1 MTRSSVIQ
9 PDFKISDRAFG
20 YEREKDTFRVSDA
33 NESLFFSTMGDGG
46 VYTSI
51 DDYLRWI
58 TAIQQ
63 KRVLDP
69 DLVKE
74 AQSAQFPIDT
84 ARNLSY
90 GFGWFV
96 AGSGEGKL
104 VYHTGSNGGFRTIV
118 LTKPSAKYAVVILS
132 NQSGVDLE
140 DLVRVINRI
149 YAIDDT
155 AFVKLEELI
164 S

>member
-1 MTRSSVIQ
+1 
-9 PDFKISDRAFG
+9 
-20 YEREKDTFRVSDA
+20 
-33 NESLFFSTMGDGG
+33 

-63 KRVLDP
+63 MRVLDP
-69 DLVKE
+69 ALVKE

-96 AGSGEGKL
+96 AGSGDSRL

-118 LTKPSAKYAVVILS
+118 LTKPSAKYAVVIFS
-132 NQSGVDLE
+132 NRTGVDLE
-140 DLVRVINRI
+140 DLVRIIDRI
-149 YAIDDT
+149 YAIDDK
-155 AFVKLEELI
+155 AFVKLETLI

>member
-1 MTRSSVIQ
+1 
-9 PDFKISDRAFG
+9 
-20 YEREKDTFRVSDA
+20 
-33 NESLFFSTMGDGG
+33 MGDGG

-63 KRVLDP
+63 KCVLDP
-69 DLVKE
+69 ALVKE

-84 ARNLSY
+84 AGNLSY

-96 AGSGEGKL
+96 AGSGDSKL

-118 LTKPSAKYAVVILS
+118 LTKPSARYAVIIFS
-132 NQSGVDLE
+132 NRTGVDLE
-140 DLVRVINRI
+140 DLIRIINSI
-149 YAIDDT
+149 YAIDDK
-155 AFVKLEELI
+155 AFVKLETLI